1 MAVRLCKCAKKLQID
16 GVTKTILVY
25 YLHGHKQQRLAYK
38 LNIGSTR
45 VTNNSFIKGETLMS
59 DYELPET
66 VSSVRHKFGTF
77 FDSVRMLYNLAF
89 FKEEK
94 GCRAEAV
101 KKYADELFE
110 ANRISEYVHS
120 IIGEA
125 IQKFT
130 LLSPV
135 KLKEMNPSKLEQ
147 LSKWIDISIYDI
159 NGEINDL
166 MSR

>member
-1 MAVRLCKCAKKLQID
+1 
-16 GVTKTILVY
+16 
-25 YLHGHKQQRLAYK
+25 
-38 LNIGSTR
+38 
-45 VTNNSFIKGETLMS
+45 MS
-59 DYELPET
+59 DYELPVT
-66 VSSVRHKFGTF
+66 VCSVRHEFGTF

-94 GCRAEAV
+94 VYRAEIV
-101 KKYADELFE
+101 KKYADEMFE

-135 KLKEMNPSKLEQ
+135 KLKEMNPTKLEQ
-147 LSKWIDISIYDI
+147 LSKWINISIDDI

-166 MSR
+166 MSK

>member
-1 MAVRLCKCAKKLQID
+1 MLICISLRN
-16 GVTKTILVY
+16 LVY

-45 VTNNSFIKGETLMS
+45 VTNNSFIKGET
-59 DYELPET
+59 
-66 VSSVRHKFGTF
+66 
-77 FDSVRMLYNLAF
+77 SVRMLYNLAF
-89 FKEEK
+89 FKKEK
-94 GCRAEAV
+94 GYRAEAV
-101 KKYADELFE
+101 NKYADELFE
-110 ANRISEYVHS
+110 ANRISEYVYS

-135 KLKEMNPSKLEQ
+135 KLKKTAPNLVNLE
-147 LSKWIDISIYDI
+147 KWIAISICDI
-159 NGEINDL
+159 NQEIYEL

>member
-1 MAVRLCKCAKKLQID
+1 
-16 GVTKTILVY
+16 
-25 YLHGHKQQRLAYK
+25 
-38 LNIGSTR
+38 
-45 VTNNSFIKGETLMS
+45 MS
-59 DYELPET
+59 DYEFPDT
-66 VSSVRHKFGTF
+66 VSSVRHEFGTF
-77 FDSVRMLYNLAF
+77 FDRVRVLYNLAF

-94 GCRAEAV
+94 GYRAEAV

-135 KLKEMNPSKLEQ
+135 KLKEMNPTKLEQ
-147 LSKWIDISIYDI
+147 LSKWINISIYDI
-159 NGEINDL
+159 NGEITDL
-166 MSR
+166 MSK

>member
-1 MAVRLCKCAKKLQID
+1 MLICISLRN
-16 GVTKTILVY
+16 LVY

-59 DYELPET
+59 DYELPVT
-66 VSSVRHKFGTF
+66 VSSVRHQFGTF

-89 FKEEK
+89 FKKEK
-94 GCRAEAV
+94 GYRAEAV
-101 KKYADELFE
+101 NKYADELFE
-110 ANRISEYVHS
+110 ANRISEYVYS

-135 KLKEMNPSKLEQ
+135 KLKKTAPNLVNLE
-147 LSKWIDISIYDI
+147 KWIAISICDI
-159 NGEINDL
+159 NQEIYEL

>member
-1 MAVRLCKCAKKLQID
+1 
-16 GVTKTILVY
+16 
-25 YLHGHKQQRLAYK
+25 
-38 LNIGSTR
+38 
-45 VTNNSFIKGETLMS
+45 MS
-59 DYELPET
+59 DYEFPVT
-66 VSSVRHKFGTF
+66 VSSVRHEFGTF
-77 FDSVRMLYNLAF
+77 FDRVRVLYNLAF

-94 GCRAEAV
+94 GYRAEVV
-101 KKYADELFE
+101 KKYVDELFE

-135 KLKEMNPSKLEQ
+135 KLKEMNPTKLEQ
-147 LSKWIDISIYDI
+147 LSKWINISIYDI

>member
-1 MAVRLCKCAKKLQID
+1 
-16 GVTKTILVY
+16 
-25 YLHGHKQQRLAYK
+25 
-38 LNIGSTR
+38 
-45 VTNNSFIKGETLMS
+45 MS
-59 DYELPET
+59 DYEFPVT
-66 VSSVRHKFGTF
+66 VSSVRHEFGTF
-77 FDSVRMLYNLAF
+77 FDRVRLLYNLAF

-94 GCRAEAV
+94 GYRAEAV

-135 KLKEMNPSKLEQ
+135 KLKEMNPTKLEQ
-147 LSKWIDISIYDI
+147 LSKWINISIYDI
-159 NGEINDL
+159 NGEITDL
-166 MSR
+166 MSK